1 MIIAGSELLSPRRLR
16 VALVIPAASSRTE
29 QQLRRRKSYVVLV
42 TSILARLPQGM
53 APLAIVLLVQERTG
67 SFAYAGLASGVWA
80 LLAAVSQPLW
90 ARPAGRGR
98 AERVIAATSVSQA
111 AVVLLIALTT
121 WDQAAVLV
129 LLSGLG
135 GLLAA
140 PTSAVSRTL
149 WPELANDQHEL
160 DSLYTLDATT
170 QELIFIAGPAIVAV
184 LVATAGPES
193 ALVAATICGTLGGLS
208 FAWAIRPIWTPHPRT
223 TSKTHMG
230 AAVRAPFVVLFLMAL
245 GLGFVEVGVPAA
257 AILDG
262 NRSAAGWLLALWS
275 VGSLVGGVASSR
287 IRWRGGP
294 GDRLPGLL
302 TGLTCGTAVVIVT
315 WHLGLGWLGVGL
327 FAAGLTLAPTLA
339 ACYGVIQEVVPSARR
354 TDAFAWAVTFILLG
368 IGVGAA
374 IGGVLAEVSPTW
386 TFVAGTIGTLLAI
399 GAWKVLSR
407 SSNPEAAEEGR

>member
-1 MIIAGSELLSPRRLR
+1 MS
-16 VALVIPAASSRTE
+16 PAASPRTE

-80 LLAAVSQPLW
+80 LMAAVSQPLW

-111 AVVLLIALTT
+111 CVVLLIALTT
-121 WDQAAVLV
+121 WNQAVVLV
-129 LLSGLG
+129 VLSGLG

-149 WPELANDQHEL
+149 WPELAGDQHEL

-170 QELIFIAGPAIVAV
+170 QELIFIAGPAIVAI

-208 FAWAIRPIWTPHPRT
+208 FAWAIRSIWTPHPRT
-223 TSKTHMG
+223 TSKTAIG

-257 AILDG
+257 AIEDG

-275 VGSLVGGVASSR
+275 VGSLVGGVVSSR
-287 IRWRGGP
+287 VRWRGGP
-294 GDRLPGLL
+294 SDRLPGLL

-315 WHLGLGWLGVGL
+315 WHAGLGWLGVGL

-339 ACYGVIQEVVPSARR
+339 ACYGVIQEVVPAARR

-374 IGGVLAEVSPTW
+374 IGGVLADISPTW
-386 TFVAGTIGTLLAI
+386 TFVAGTVGTLLAI

-407 SSNPEAAEEGR
+407 SSDPEAVGEG